1 MKLTKQRLLALIS
14 QEITTSVGFYGS
26 NLTEQ
31 RRNALKYYLGE
42 PLGNEIEGQSQVRSQ
57 DMLEVVEAILPSMM
71 RIFTQG
77 ESIVR
82 FSPNGPEDVQYAE
95 QSGDYINHIF
105 NVDNNGYSILHTMFK
120 DALISKNGFV
130 KYYWKT
136 SKEQKKEYYE
146 NLTEPEYQ
154 SLLADTEVEVIEV
167 EDREKELDID
177 NMDYNEITYNV
188 RVKRVKDYGRV
199 VIENVAPE
207 SILVTSTATS
217 LDDCNFIGQR
227 VFKTRSEL
235 INMGFDKKII
245 NELPPADEFIYNNEA
260 TTRKEYDESNIMQ
273 EYQNID
279 PALTVVQVV
288 DCYMKCDYDNDGI
301 AELRHIVVGGSGANA
316 YHVLENEEIEQIP
329 FAMVTPVPMPHK
341 FYGLSMY
348 DLIGDVQEVKTTL
361 LRQILNNAYLQN
373 NARTVVV
380 DGQANIDD
388 ILNSRAGGIVRVK
401 SPNAVT
407 PLATPNF
414 MQEGLAMIDKIDSIK
429 EQRSGVTKVQMGL
442 DANVINKSHTTATST
457 NVMMNASTQRIEL
470 IARNFSEGVKRMFQG
485 LLTLVCKHQDQE
497 RIIQLR
503 GKFVNMNPREWVDRY
518 NATVQVGLG
527 SGSQDQRLEVLGR
540 VLAVQEKLIGT
551 GGMGIVDPQKIYNT
565 LEKYLENA
573 GYKDA
578 SQFFNNPATTPP
590 QPPKPQQPD
599 PAIILAQKELQRL
612 KQKDQ
617 VELQLKAQK
626 QKADEV
632 FKAGKLDLDQQKLAT
647 DIINK
652 EKGNQME
659 KEKLAS
665 KIIDSAMISESY
677 R

>member
-1 MKLTKQRLLALIS
+1 MKLTKQRLLSLIS
-14 QEITTSVGFYGS
+14 QEITNSVGFYGS

-31 RRNALKYYLGE
+31 RRNALRYYLGE

-105 NVDNNGYSILHTMFK
+105 NVDNNGYSILHTLFK

-136 SKEQKKEYYE
+136 SKEQKKESYE

-154 SLLADTEVEVIEV
+154 SLIADPEVEIVEVEESDTE
-167 EDREKELDID
+167 ID
-177 NMDYNEITYNV
+177 LENIDVDEATYNV
-188 RVKRVKDYGRV
+188 KVKRVKDYGRV
-199 VIENVAPE
+199 VIENVPPE

-260 TTRKEYDESNIMQ
+260 ETRKNYDDSDMSQ

-301 AELRHIVVGGSGANA
+301 AELRHVVVGGSGANA
-316 YHVLENEEIEQIP
+316 YHILENEEIEQIP

-348 DLIGDVQEVKTTL
+348 DLIGDIQEVKTTL
-361 LRQILNNAYLQN
+361 LRQILTNAYMQN
-373 NARTVVV
+373 NSRTVVV

-388 ILNSRAGGIVRVK
+388 LLTSRAGGIVRVK
-401 SPNAVT
+401 SPGAVT
-407 PLATPNF
+407 PMATPNF

-442 DANVINKSHTTATST
+442 DADAINKSHTTATST

-485 LLTLVCKHQDQE
+485 LLTLVCKHQDQN

-503 GKFVNMNPREWVDRY
+503 GKFVSMNPREWVDRY

-527 SGSQDQRLEVLGR
+527 SGSQDQRLEVLTR
-540 VLAVQEKLIGT
+540 VLGVQEKLIGT

-578 SQFFNNPATTPP
+578 SQFFNNPANTPP
-590 QPPKPQQPD
+590 PPPRPPQPD
-599 PAIILAQKELQRL
+599 PAIQLAQQELQMRQ
-612 KQKDQ
+612 QKNQ
-617 VELQLKAQK
+617 AELQLKARK
-626 QKADEV
+626 QQSDELY
-632 FKAGKLDLDQQKLAT
+632 KTEKMNLDQQKLAT
-647 DIINK
+647 DIIK
-652 EKGNQME
+652 EEDTKQIKRQELNT
-659 KEKLAS
+659 
-665 KIIDSAMISESY
+665 KIIDSALNDE
-677 R
+677 RLQ

>member
-82 FSPNGPEDVQYAE
+82 FSPNGPEDVEYAE

-167 EDREKELDID
+167 EDSEKELDID

-401 SPNAVT
+401 SQNAVT